1 MYDWLVQA
9 FNKKYPNVK
18 VIFSHG
24 SNSENALYLEHAMN
38 VPVDL
43 MSGMV
48 SGTAGD
54 VIDLKNQPYVKY
66 GENRLPEDL
75 YPYIEND
82 LEIYKEDF

>member
-1 MYDWLVQA
+1 
-9 FNKKYPNVK
+9 
-18 VIFSHG
+18 
-24 SNSENALYLEHAMN
+24 MN